1 MLRRSR
7 QEQYA
12 YVIKAY
18 DGEVGS
24 GHPSTGNFRRL
35 GVGNERPLVLLGV
48 TFIWTCNPRCKHFH
62 FPFLP
67 SAFRISLQPCSAP
80 PSQHQDSHWT
90 PGHSAKIKFTDFAAS
105 DFFANTGPPKELS
118 VTQRYIVSCIHSR
131 SQALGCEN
139 LVRPNNRVRLD
150 DFQLGAAKDL
160 LLGTLSTVMA
170 VANVR

>member
-1 MLRRSR
+1 MMVRSAADTPPP
-7 QEQYA
+7 E
-12 YVIKAY
+12 IF
-18 DGEVGS
+18 GGW
-24 GHPSTGNFRRL
+24 

-118 VTQRYIVSCIHSR
+118 VTQRYIVSCVHSR

-139 LVRPNNRVRLD
+139 LVRPNNRFHLD
-150 DFQLGAAKDL
+150 DFQLGAEKDL